1 MVDWSSYTV
10 FVTEVTSKNMKNMYI
25 FSKNMKVILVAGKI
39 WTHHLIFHMNIYGN
53 RIIFNIIDPEDIK
66 LSVIAYSLDEEPDW
80 IIKVI
85 NQILRFF

>member
-1 MVDWSSYTV
+1 
-10 FVTEVTSKNMKNMYI
+10 
-25 FSKNMKVILVAGKI
+25 
-39 WTHHLIFHMNIYGN
+39 MNIYGN

>member
-39 WTHHLIFHMNIYGN
+39 WIPSSDIPYEYIRKQNNI
-53 RIIFNIIDPEDIK
+53 
-66 LSVIAYSLDEEPDW
+66 
-80 IIKVI
+80 
-85 NQILRFF
+85 